1 MSESHVEVLKTAER
15 QQKGLCVL
23 DVTGAER
30 NHSLHSSCLLTT
42 ILIPG
47 WSGSNDLKVYIPI

>member
-30 NHSLHSSCLLTT
+30 NHSVHSSCLLTT

-47 WSGSNDLKVYIPI
+47 